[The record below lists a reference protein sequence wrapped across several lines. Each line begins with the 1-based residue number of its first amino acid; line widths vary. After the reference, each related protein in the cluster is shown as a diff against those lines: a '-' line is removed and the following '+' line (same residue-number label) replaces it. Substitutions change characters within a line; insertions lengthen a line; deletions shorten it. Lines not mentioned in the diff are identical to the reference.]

1 MIPYKETYTYD
12 VRFEGR
18 CRGMGGRGKVKNELL
33 LDVGGEVRGWGGVRE
48 CCGRPVFT
56 FFIKENSICTMT
68 RHHASNVLLA
78 RNLAF
83 DSDVRQ

>member
-1 MIPYKETYTYD
+1 M
-12 VRFEGR
+12 RL
-18 CRGMGGRGKVKNELL
+18 GG
-33 LDVGGEVRGWGGVRE
+33 GGVSE

-56 FFIKENSICTMT
+56 FFIKENSICAMT

>member
-1 MIPYKETYTYD
+1 
-12 VRFEGR
+12 
-18 CRGMGGRGKVKNELL
+18 MGGLVSVVDVQSLL
-33 LDVGGEVRGWGGVRE
+33 FLL
-48 CCGRPVFT
+48 
-56 FFIKENSICTMT
+56 KICTMT